1 MKKIITILSA
11 FLLPAVSFAQ
21 NYNFKM
27 MNCVNGEYGCNGF
40 DSANP
45 ILSIFLILLIPLIW
59 IIFVVS
65 VFVFWLLMLIDA
77 IKHSAEKTRLV
88 WVVVIIFTHIIG
100 ALIYYFVEKRPKD
113 KAKIHHHH
121 TENKEGTK

>member
-1 MKKIITILSA
+1 MKKLITIVSA

-21 NYNFKM
+21 DYSFRM
-27 MNCVNGEYGCNGF
+27 MNCQNGGYGCNGF

-77 IKHSAEKTRLV
+77 IKNSPEKTRLI
-88 WVVVIIFTHIIG
+88 WVIVIVFTHIIG
-100 ALIYYFVEKRPKD
+100 ALIYYFMERRPKD
-113 KAKIHHHH
+113 KAKIHR
-121 TENKEGTK
+121 TEKKEETK